1 MLKFVK
7 SVVALKTM
15 LASHPAYASETLSVE
30 QERTPNMSEKMVAPE
45 LFRPPVDF
53 PDVPY
58 DHLLRMAAY
67 RNPDRPAI
75 IYHDLILTY
84 REVVS
89 MVNGIAHGL
98 HNLGLKKGDRLCL
111 FTLNRPEYTI
121 TFIAAASIGVV
132 VSPMNPA
139 YKEREISYQLENS
152 EAKAIL
158 IQRELLP
165 LLQLVMNQKSFP
177 NLTHIIVTGER
188 VPEGMPDAI
197 PFARLLRESSPKQ
210 PPQVEIDGDDLLA
223 LPYSSGTTGFP
234 KGTLLTHR
242 NLTANNLQFTTAL
255 RVDISDVAL
264 IFLPFYHIY
273 GVMLTGSFLACGGT
287 QVMME
292 RFDLLQS
299 LELCEKHKVTYY
311 FAVPPIVLA
320 LANAPVD
327 LGRMKTVKYVF
338 SGAAP
343 LPMDPARKLQEKTGI
358 LVVQGYGLTEASP
371 LTHSQ
376 PGDPSLMR
384 IDSVGMPVH
393 NTEQKVVD
401 LETGERE
408 LPFGEDGEI
417 IIRGP
422 QIMQGYWKAPEETA
436 RALRNGWLYTG
447 DIGHVDAEGYTYI
460 VDRKKEMIK
469 YKGFGIAPAE
479 IESLLMEHPAV
490 MDSAVIGV
498 PDDEAGELPKGF
510 VVLRQGQSATPE
522 EILEFANGKLAGYKK
537 IHQIEFIEAIPK
549 VPSGKIL
556 RRELKER
563 ERARI
568 AGEQI

>member
-1 MLKFVK
+1 
-7 SVVALKTM
+7 
-15 LASHPAYASETLSVE
+15 
-30 QERTPNMSEKMVAPE
+30 MSEKMVVPE

-58 DHLLRMAAY
+58 DHLLRMAAA

-75 IYHDLILTY
+75 IYHDLMLTY

-89 MVNGIAHGL
+89 MVNCVANGL
-98 HNLGLKKGDRLCL
+98 RNLGLQKGDRICL
-111 FTLNRPEYTI
+111 LLTNRPEYTV

-139 YKEREISYQLENS
+139 YKEREIGYQLENS

-165 LLQLVMNQKSFP
+165 LLQLVMSQKALP
-177 NLTHIIVTGER
+177 NLKYIIVTGDR
-188 VPEGMPDAI
+188 VPEGMPEAI
-197 PFARLLRESSPKQ
+197 PFARLMRESSPKHQ
-210 PPQVEIDGDDLLA
+210 LHAEITGDDLLA

-234 KGTLLTHR
+234 KGTLLTHC
-242 NLTANNLQFTTAL
+242 NLTSNNLQLTAA
-255 RVDISDVAL
+255 RGVNMTDVAL

-273 GVMLTGSFLACGGT
+273 GVMLTGSFLAAGAT

-299 LELCEKHKVTYY
+299 LELCEKHGVTYY

-320 LANAPVD
+320 LANAPID
-327 LGRMKTVKYVF
+327 LSKMKTVKYVF

-343 LPMDPARKLQEKTGI
+343 LPLDPARRLQEKTGI
-358 LVVQGYGLTEASP
+358 QVVQGYGMTEASP
-371 LTHSQ
+371 LTHAQ
-376 PGDPSLMR
+376 PAAPELVR
-384 IDSVGMPVH
+384 LDSVGMPVH
-393 NTEQKVVD
+393 NTEQKIVD
-401 LETGERE
+401 IETGERE
-408 LPFGEDGEI
+408 LPPGEDGEI

-447 DIGHVDAEGYTYI
+447 DIGHADPDGYTYI

-479 IESLLMEHPAV
+479 LEALLMEHPAIQ
-490 MDSAVIGV
+490 DAAVIGI
-498 PDDEAGELPKGF
+498 PNDEAGEVPKGF
-510 VVLRQGQSATPE
+510 VVVRPGQNVTAE
-522 EILEFANGKLAGYKK
+522 ELITFVNGKLAGYKK
-537 IHQIEFIEAIPK
+537 LHVVEFIDAIPK

-563 ERARI
+563 EKALRA
-568 AGEQI
+568 GKQV